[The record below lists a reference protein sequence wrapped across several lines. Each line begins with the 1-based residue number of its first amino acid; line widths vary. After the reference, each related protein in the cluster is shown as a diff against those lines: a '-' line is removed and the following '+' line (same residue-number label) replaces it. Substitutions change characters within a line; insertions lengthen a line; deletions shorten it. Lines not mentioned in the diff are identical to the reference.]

1 MIQREA
7 HAKINLTLA
16 VTGKREDGYH
26 TLATVMQEI
35 SLADTLRAEKK
46 AAGVTLVCSDPA
58 LPTDDGNLCVK
69 AARAYLNA
77 VGQPGGVS
85 LLLEKRIPSGAG
97 LGGGSSDAAAT
108 LLMLSELYPSEA
120 DLLALAA
127 SLGADVPF
135 FLAGGTCLCTGI
147 GEIVQPLFFPGK
159 EQLWCVVAKEGES
172 LSTPAVYHAYD
183 GLESKP
189 LHDPVQNLV
198 EAMTWGDPEAVYPFL
213 FNDLERAAYVLQPE
227 IRDLRTYLKALGADA
242 TQMTG
247 SGSAVFGLF
256 RDKSTAA
263 WAAANVKKR
272 GAQTFLCRLL

>member
-16 VTGKREDGYH
+16 VTGKRKDGYH

-35 SLADTLRAEKK
+35 SLADTLRAEK
-46 AAGVTLVCSDPA
+46 AQEGVSLVCSDPA
-58 LPTDDGNLCVK
+58 LPTDEGNLCVK
-69 AARAYLNA
+69 AARAYLA
-77 VGQPGGVS
+77 AAGEPGGVK
-85 LLLEKRIPSGAG
+85 LTLEKKIPSGAG

-108 LLMLSELYPSEA
+108 LLLLSELYPADA
-120 DLLALAA
+120 DLCSLAV

-147 GEIVQPLFFPGK
+147 GEVLRPLYFPGK
-159 EQLWCVVAKEGES
+159 EQLWCVVAKESEG
-172 LSTPAVYHAYD
+172 LSTPEVYRAYD
-183 GLESKP
+183 ELENKP
-189 LHDPVQNLV
+189 EHDPAQNIV

-213 FNDLERAAYVLQPE
+213 SNDLERAAYVLRPE
-227 IRDLRTYLKALGADA
+227 IRELRTYLKALGAEA

-256 RDKSTAA
+256 RDKNSAA

-272 GAQTFLCRLL
+272 GALTFLCTLL